1 MVTCLLR
8 ESVGDGASTSSSSS
22 KKPAQVDIGLI
33 RRTWRAMRY
42 IHPVVG
48 VKLVARKD
56 VGLAPIKRPASLKGK
71 VDLDTALCYEVLRS
85 DEQVDAWL
93 NARVIDHTGEARG
106 SCATVEQEELYE
118 WCRQKPAT
126 AAPGTPLNGHVDGA
140 YLHFWP
146 AQDDATPPRIML
158 EQSHVISDGLGCFT
172 LLDEFLSLLTRN
184 LASSSHSQTSPH
196 SDVMP
201 LRWGSETKRLPPS
214 VQDAIADAPPS
225 WDLSKEEMKSLKKMN
240 SERINSNSA
249 STKFVDK
256 LGVKIYSM
264 ALANNASSNVIRRK
278 VVNAPLKSLVRAT
291 VRSGDPMPIG
301 ILPPASAAYSG
312 PWTHNEFMTRHLSQE
327 DVGKLLKALRAQ
339 KLTLAPFLESVLA
352 FATSWVRKTRG
363 LAPTKSGWDKS
374 NKVHACFSTPIS
386 RRDTLRPQHQRY
398 LGDAMGG
405 FPTQIRASALQWPD
419 SGNSSSSNNNND
431 EDAVPA
437 LDDASLDRVY
447 DVSRD
452 LAGQYKRGRDEEDW
466 YKMVK
471 ATMMD
476 AMETEYLVVENE
488 AYYPSNPWLSSIG
501 RVDQHLTM
509 VRPVPNSAIAL
520 ESIDPSRASLGQLGP
535 AAEGEQRRSIHAD
548 HARLVV
554 RVGHTQPSV
563 QAYSYGQDGL
573 VLQLAYPPWWYDDEG
588 SSGRA
593 VMKLGKRVKGQSTK
607 NSVRVPWMNTIMAIL
622 SAVVEQGSRL

>member
-1 MVTCLLR
+1 MDEDRRFHAESDVMVTCLIR
-8 ESVGDGASTSSSSS
+8 ESTEQSPSP
-22 KKPAQVDIGLI
+22 KPAQVDIHLI
-33 RRTWRAMRY
+33 RRTWRAMR
-42 IHPVVG
+42 ILHPIVG
-48 VKLVARKD
+48 VQLVARKD
-56 VGLAPIKRPASLKGK
+56 VGLAPVKLPASLKGK
-71 VDLDTALCYEVLRS
+71 VDLDTALCYNLLRS
-85 DEQVDAWL
+85 EDQIDAWL
-93 NARVIDHTGEARG
+93 DARVVDHSGEPRG
-106 SCATVEQEELYE
+106 SCLTVEQEELYE

-126 AAPGTPLNGHVDGA
+126 AAPGSPLNGHVDGA
-140 YLHFWP
+140 FLHFWP
-146 AQDDATPPRIML
+146 AHGDAPPRVLL

-184 LASSSHSQTSPH
+184 IADRQDT
-196 SDVMP
+196 DTF
-201 LRWGSETKRLPPS
+201 RWGSEARRLPPS
-214 VQDAIADAPPS
+214 VQDAIADAPPT
-225 WDLSKEEMKSLKKMN
+225 WDLSKDEMKSLKKMN
-240 SERINSNSA
+240 QERINSNSA
-249 STKFVDK
+249 SDKFIDK
-256 LGVKIYSM
+256 VGVKIYSM
-264 ALANNASSNVIRRK
+264 ALANNASPNVVRRK
-278 VVNAPLKSLVRAT
+278 VLNAPLRSLVRAT

-301 ILPPASAAYSG
+301 ILPPASKSFNG
-312 PWTHNEFMTRHLSQE
+312 PWTHNEFMTRHLSQN

-339 KLTLAPFLESVLA
+339 KLTLAPFLEAVLA

-405 FPTQIRASALQWPD
+405 FPTQIRATELQW
-419 SGNSSSSNNNND
+419 STETQHD
-431 EDAVPA
+431 EDDDDAVPT
-437 LDDASLDRVY
+437 LDGACLDRVY
-447 DVSRD
+447 NVSRE
-452 LAGQYKRGRDEEDW
+452 LSAQYKKGRDEEDW
-466 YKMVK
+466 FKMVK

-501 RVDQHLTM
+501 RVDQHITM
-509 VRPVPNSAIAL
+509 VRPVPESAVSL

-535 AAEGEQRRSIHAD
+535 ASGHQNQRRIHAD

-573 VLQLAYPPWWYDDEG
+573 VIQLAYPPWWYDEEG

-593 VMKLGKRVKGQSTK
+593 VVRRGKRVKGQSTK
-607 NSVRVPWMNTIMAIL
+607 NSVRIPWMNTIMAII
-622 SAVVEQGSRL
+622 AAAVEQGSFL